1 MPLSYN
7 NRIFEGGFMNG
18 VSILKDASEIVH
30 YNNPN
35 IPLYLKDRWLSSY
48 TNMEALCHWHED
60 IEYMKALKGHMVY
73 YVNGEKLTI
82 HENDALIVNTRQM
95 HYGFSDDKTDC
106 YFACI
111 VFRLHLLCTNPELT
125 EKYIHPIAEHPNLPY
140 IRLHAANPA
149 EAAIIRLFDAACE
162 DCRKGS
168 AGYELMVISRLTAA
182 WVELYRLLSPGLLSY
197 SSVIEDDLSIQRNMI
212 SYIYQNYAQK
222 LSLNDIAAA
231 GSICRSKCC
240 RIFKKY
246 LNKTPID
253 FLNAY
258 RLEVSTRLLTDTAM
272 SITEIALSCGFQSPS
287 YYAELFQHHK
297 GCTPSHYRTR
307 QAKGYLW

>member
-1 MPLSYN
+1 MKEV
-7 NRIFEGGFMNG
+7 FVNG

-30 YNNPN
+30 YNTPN
-35 IPLYLKDRWLSSY
+35 IPLYLKERWLSSY
-48 TNMEALCHWHED
+48 ANMEALCHWHED

-73 YVNGEKLTI
+73 YVNGEKLAVRE
-82 HENDALIVNTRQM
+82 HDALIVNARQM
-95 HYGFSDDKTDC
+95 HYGFSEDKTDC

-125 EKYIHPIAEHPNLPY
+125 EKYIHPIAGHPNLPY
-140 IRLHAANPA
+140 IYLHADNPA
-149 EAAIIRLFDAACE
+149 EAAVIRHFDAACE
-162 DCRKGS
+162 DCRRHYE
-168 AGYELMVISRLTAA
+168 GYELMMISRLTAA
-182 WVELYRLLSPGLLSY
+182 WAALYSLLSPDLLSY
-197 SSVIEDDLSIQRNMI
+197 STAMEEDLSTQRNMI
-212 SYIYQNYAQK
+212 SFIYLNYTQK

-258 RLEVSTRLLTDTAM
+258 RLEVSMRLLTDTAM

-287 YYAELFQHHK
+287 YYAEIFQQHK
-297 GCTPSHYRTR
+297 GCTPSHYRMR
-307 QAKGYLW
+307 QAEGYEARGCL

>member
-1 MPLSYN
+1 
-7 NRIFEGGFMNG
+7 
-18 VSILKDASEIVH
+18 
-30 YNNPN
+30 
-35 IPLYLKDRWLSSY
+35 
-48 TNMEALCHWHED
+48 
-60 IEYMKALKGHMVY
+60 
-73 YVNGEKLTI
+73 
-82 HENDALIVNTRQM
+82 
-95 HYGFSDDKTDC
+95 
-106 YFACI
+106 
-111 VFRLHLLCTNPELT
+111 
-125 EKYIHPIAEHPNLPY
+125 
-140 IRLHAANPA
+140 
-149 EAAIIRLFDAACE
+149 
-162 DCRKGS
+162 
-168 AGYELMVISRLTAA
+168 MVISRLTAA

>member
-1 MPLSYN
+1 
-7 NRIFEGGFMNG
+7 MNG

-35 IPLYLKDRWLSSY
+35 IPLYLKERWLSSY

-60 IEYMKALKGHMVY
+60 IEYVKALKGHMVY
-73 YVNGEKLTI
+73 YVNGEKLQI
-82 HENDALIVNTRQM
+82 SEKDALIVNARQM
-95 HYGFSDDKTDC
+95 HYGFSEDKTDC

-125 EKYIHPIAEHPNLPY
+125 EKFIQPIAGHPNLPY
-140 IRLHAANPA
+140 IYLRADNPA
-149 EAAIIRLFDAACE
+149 EAEIIRLFDAACE
-162 DCRKGS
+162 DCRGQYE
-168 AGYELMVISRLTAA
+168 GYELMTISRLTAA
-182 WVELYRLLSPGLLSY
+182 WVELYRLLRPELLPCST
-197 SSVIEDDLSIQRNMI
+197 VFEEDLSVQRNMV
-212 SYIYQNYAQK
+212 SFIYKNYAMK

-231 GSICRSKCC
+231 GNICRSKCC

-258 RLEVSTRLLTDTAM
+258 RLEVSMRLLTDTSM
-272 SITEIALSCGFQSPS
+272 NITEIALSCGFQSPS
-287 YYAELFQHHK
+287 YYAEIFRQHK
-297 GCTPSHYRTR
+297 GCTPGHYRIR
-307 QAKGYLW
+307 QANGYGS